1 LKTIL
6 KKPEPVTTSKT
17 VITHGRRP
25 VKQMMGPTLTPEVQ
39 GPHTPEGERPTP
51 LKSPRNRRFVAIEV
65 GDLVTVKGDRDQKYV
80 VTSLPP
86 RSEKRGAEVE
96 LLEPGGRLVKKPL
109 GWCRPY
115 RPDLNPHNGA
125 DPTEQ

>member
-1 LKTIL
+1 MKTLL
-6 KKPEPVTTSKT
+6 KKPEPKTTTKT
-17 VITHGRRP
+17 VYQHGNRP
-25 VKQMMGPTLTPEVQ
+25 VKQRLTPPEEIDH
-39 GPHTPEGERPTP
+39 GPRTPEGDRPSP
-51 LKSPRNRRFVAIEV
+51 LISPRNRRFVAIEI

-125 DPTEQ
+125 DPTE

>member
-1 LKTIL
+1 MKKML
-6 KKPEPVTTSKT
+6 KKPEPVTTTKT

-25 VKQMMGPTLTPEVQ
+25 VKRLINQPVPPEATGPL
-39 GPHTPEGERPTP
+39 TPEGERPKP
-51 LKSPRNRRFVAIEV
+51 LVSPRNRRFVAIQV

-80 VTSLPP
+80 VTSMPP
-86 RSEKRGAEVE
+86 RSDKRGAEVE
-96 LLEPGGRLVKKPL
+96 LLEPGGKLVKKPL

-115 RPDLNPHNGA
+115 KPDLERHNGA